1 MPSLSQQKKD
11 KIAEQMLHHLFTIAP
26 DSQFTS
32 DIARELARD
41 EEFTLALLKELK
53 RRQIIVEVTKNAA
66 GKDYLKR
73 RRWRL
78 SNAAYEA
85 YKKHQLK
92 QEDFPLIQFSS
103 KEPLFDN

>member
-1 MPSLSQQKKD
+1 MRGISWGVGVGIGVD
-11 KIAEQMLHHLFTIAP
+11 V
-26 DSQFTS
+26 DVGV
-32 DIARELARD
+32 DV
-41 EEFTLALLKELK
+41 EEVTMKV
-53 RRQIIVEVTKNAA
+53 IVEVTKNAA